1 MTTFA
6 LVHGGWHG
14 AWCWE
19 RLAPLLQRAG
29 HAVATMDLPCD
40 DGTAS
45 FDTYADVVC
54 AALEGYGD
62 DVVLVGHSLGG
73 HTIPLVASRRPV
85 RRLVYLCAV
94 VPDIGRSLFD
104 QLQDASPPMNPDC
117 RKGLERDGQKRRIWV
132 DLSVARDLLY
142 ADCDEQTVE
151 AALKRLRPQADHPQ
165 KYPLPLSEFPSV
177 PCSYVVCT
185 EDRMILPEWSKRVAR
200 DRIGADLIELPGSHS
215 PMLSRPSVLADVLL
229 GITDAS

>member
-1 MTTFA
+1 MATFA

-19 RLAPLLQRAG
+19 LLTPLLQRAG
-29 HAVATMDLPCD
+29 HAVVTMDLPCD
-40 DGTAS
+40 DSTAS

-54 AALEGYGD
+54 AALEGCGD

-85 RRLVYLCAV
+85 RHLVYLCAA

-104 QLQDASPPMNPDC
+104 QLLDDPRPMNPDC
-117 RKGLERDGQKRRIWV
+117 RKGLDRDAQKRRVWV
-132 DLSVARDLLY
+132 DLNVARDLLY

-151 AALKRLRPQADHPQ
+151 AAFRRLRPQADYPQ
-165 KYPLPLSEFPSV
+165 KYPLSLSEFPSV

-185 EDRMILPEWSKRVAR
+185 EDRMIFPEWSKRVAR

-229 GITDAS
+229 GIADAN